1 LIVNVECDGDLI
13 GHLIPVYEFKM
24 LVVKKE
30 PTPAVQFRKVGDRT
44 TMEFVSNS
52 AVYDMD
58 LNSVVSDDIFALMS
72 VYFDYPRSLDS
83 IREEVEQNKEEEDA
97 ECDSKE

>member
-1 LIVNVECDGDLI
+1 MIVNVDCDGDLI
-13 GHLIPVYEFKM
+13 GALVPVYEFEM

-30 PTPAVQFRKVGDRT
+30 PTPAVQFCKVGDRT

-52 AVYDMD
+52 AVNDMD
-58 LNSVVSDDIFALMS
+58 LNSVVSDDIFALMT

-83 IREEVEQNKEEEDA
+83 IREEVEQNKKEEDA